1 VWLEGEPLGSG
12 WGRTKKEAEK
22 EAALD
27 ALERLA
33 RVEASIPER
42 DSAR

>member
-1 VWLEGEPLGSG
+1 VWLEGEPLGTG

-27 ALERLA
+27 ALDRLDKV
-33 RVEASIPER
+33 RTASSR
-42 DSAR
+42 R